1 MTGVKSWNFFMIIW
15 YRNRDGTIKRRCGN
29 CMKKT
34 EIAKV
39 IALIGCVIGIS
50 LLHYLTPLRLA
61 MLHDI
66 FQRLYYIPIIL
77 SAYWFGFRGGIG
89 CAMLVTV
96 CYAPHI
102 LFQWGGHLAMEM
114 EKYLEVV
121 LYNVV
126 GGITGFLSQQERSR
140 REQLEE
146 SAKGLEASY
155 QQLQGQ
161 SELII
166 SIEEQLRRAERLSAL
181 GELSAILAHEIR
193 NPLASI
199 RGTAEILMEDGTPPE
214 SRHEFL
220 EILVKESDR
229 LNRVVEDFL
238 RMARPEPTSK
248 KECDVNEELGN
259 IVTLLSA
266 EARGRKVELQL
277 ASSPLPHLVADGEK
291 LRQAFMNIVLNAIQA
306 SPAGGRVAVS
316 TDFDQAKRS
325 VQIRISDNG
334 PGIAPDA
341 IAKIFEPFF
350 TTKGNGTGLGL
361 SITKKIIE
369 GHGGAIE
376 VDSRPGQGATF
387 RITLPVPADA
397 TH

>member
-1 MTGVKSWNFFMIIW
+1 
-15 YRNRDGTIKRRCGN
+15 
-29 CMKKT
+29 MKKNDV
-34 EIAKV
+34 ARV
-39 IALIGCVIGIS
+39 SALVTCVIGIS

-77 SAYWFGFRGGIG
+77 SAFWFGFRGGIG
-89 CAMLVTV
+89 CAILVTV

-114 EKYLEVV
+114 EKYLEVL

-146 SAKGLEASY
+146 TAQGLEESY
-155 QQLQGQ
+155 QQLQSQ

-166 SIEEQLRRAERLSAL
+166 RIEEQLRRAERLSAL

-199 RGTAEILMEDGTPPE
+199 RGTAEILMEEGTSAA
-214 SRHEFL
+214 SRGEFL
-220 EILVKESDR
+220 GILVKESDR

-238 RMARPEPTSK
+238 RMARPDPTNK
-248 KECDVNEELGN
+248 RACDLNEELAN
-259 IVTLLSA
+259 MVTLLSA
-266 EARGRKVELQL
+266 EARASKVGLHLEPSELPPFL
-277 ASSPLPHLVADGEK
+277 GDGEK
-291 LRQAFMNIVLNAIQA
+291 LRQAFMNIILNGIQA
-306 SPAGGRVAVS
+306 SPSGGRVLVS
-316 TDFDQAKRS
+316 TQLNREAGCIE
-325 VQIRISDNG
+325 IRFADNG
-334 PGIAPDA
+334 PGISPQRVAE
-341 IAKIFEPFF
+341 IFEPFF

-361 SITKKIIE
+361 PITKKIIE
-369 GHGGAIE
+369 GHGGTVKVESEA
-376 VDSRPGQGATF
+376 GNGAVF
-387 RITLPVPADA
+387 KVSLPISTELAS
-397 TH
+397 

>member
-1 MTGVKSWNFFMIIW
+1 
-15 YRNRDGTIKRRCGN
+15 
-29 CMKKT
+29 MKKGDL
-34 EIAKV
+34 ARGA
-39 IALIGCVIGIS
+39 ALLACVVGIS

-89 CAMLVTV
+89 CAILVTV

-114 EKYLEVV
+114 EKYLEVL

-126 GGITGFLSQQERSR
+126 GGITGFLSEQERSR
-140 REQLEE
+140 REQLQET
-146 SAKGLEASY
+146 AKGLEESY
-155 QQLQGQ
+155 RQLQSQ

-199 RGTAEILMEDGTPPE
+199 RGTEEILMEEGTSAA
-214 SRHEFL
+214 SRGEFL
-220 EILVKESDR
+220 GILVKESDR

-248 KECDVNEELGN
+248 KECDLNEELAN
-259 IVTLLSA
+259 MVTLLTA
-266 EARGRKVELQL
+266 EARAGKITLQL
-277 ASSPLPHLVADGEK
+277 IPTALPQFVGDSEK
-291 LRQAFMNIVLNAIQA
+291 LRQAFMNIILNAIQA
-306 SPAGGRVAVS
+306 SPAGGRVTVKTLLNPERGCIEIRF
-316 TDFDQAKRS
+316 TDT
-325 VQIRISDNG
+325 G
-334 PGIAPDA
+334 PGVAPEA
-341 IAKIFEPFF
+341 VGEIFEPFF
-350 TTKGNGTGLGL
+350 TTKGSGTGLGL
-361 SITKKIIE
+361 PITKKIIE
-369 GHGGAIE
+369 SHGGSVE
-376 VDSRPGQGATF
+376 VESEPGSGATF
-387 RITLPVPADA
+387 KVMLPIAELPA
-397 TH
+397 H

>member
-1 MTGVKSWNFFMIIW
+1 M
-15 YRNRDGTIKRRCGN
+15 KRS
-29 CMKKT
+29 
-34 EIAKV
+34 EIFRV
-39 IALIGCVIGIS
+39 VALLVCVVGIS

-89 CAMLVTV
+89 CAILVTI

-146 SAKGLEASY
+146 TAKGLEASY
-155 QQLQGQ
+155 QKLQSQ
-161 SELII
+161 SDLII
-166 SIEEQLRRAERLSAL
+166 QIEEQLRRAERLSAL
-181 GELSAILAHEIR
+181 GELSAMLAHEIR

-199 RGTAEILMEDGTPPE
+199 RGTAEILMEGGASEDN
-214 SRHEFL
+214 RVEFL
-220 EILVKESDR
+220 DILVKESDR
-229 LNRVVEDFL
+229 LNGVVEDFL
-238 RMARPEPTSK
+238 RLARPEPTGK
-248 KECDVNEELGN
+248 GPCNINDELAN

-266 EARGRKVELQL
+266 EARSRRVAIELRP
-277 ASSPLPHLVADGEK
+277 SDIPEVIADGQK
-291 LRQAFMNIVLNAIQA
+291 LRQAFMNLILNGIQA
-306 SPAGGRVAVS
+306 APAGGRVTIS
-316 TDFDQAKRS
+316 TFFYEERNS
-325 VQIRISDNG
+325 VDIRFCDNG
-334 PGIAPDA
+334 PGIPAETLPQ
-341 IAKIFEPFF
+341 IFEPFF

-361 SITKKIIE
+361 PITRKIIE
-369 GHGGAIE
+369 GHGGTIVAE
-376 VDSRPGQGATF
+376 NVSGNGACF
-387 RITLPVPADA
+387 RISLPLS
-397 TH
+397 H

>member
-1 MTGVKSWNFFMIIW
+1 
-15 YRNRDGTIKRRCGN
+15 
-29 CMKKT
+29 MKKND
-34 EIAKV
+34 ILK
-39 IALIGCVIGIS
+39 ISALLLCVVGIS
-50 LLHYLTPLRLA
+50 LLHYLTPLTLP

-89 CAMLVTV
+89 CAILVTL

-114 EKYLEVV
+114 EKYLEVL

-146 SAKGLEASY
+146 TAKGLEESY
-155 QQLQGQ
+155 QKLQTQ

-166 SIEEQLRRAERLSAL
+166 RVEEQLRRAERLSAL

-199 RGTAEILMEDGTPPE
+199 RGTAEILMEEGASAE
-214 SRHEFL
+214 SRGEFL
-220 EILVKESDR
+220 EILLKESDR

-238 RMARPEPTSK
+238 RMARPEPTAK
-248 KECDVNEELGN
+248 KPCRINDELAS

-266 EARGRKVELQL
+266 EARASQVELRL
-277 ASSPLPHLVADGEK
+277 VPSELPEVMADPEK
-291 LRQAFMNIVLNAIQA
+291 LRQAFMNIILNGIQA
-306 SPAGGRVAVS
+306 SAPQGHVTVATFS
-316 TDFDQAKRS
+316 KPETGCIEIAF
-325 VQIRISDNG
+325 SDDG
-334 PGIAPDA
+334 PGITQEAA
-341 IAKIFEPFF
+341 AKIFEPFF
-350 TTKGNGTGLGL
+350 TTKGSGTGLGL
-361 SITKKIIE
+361 PITRKIVE
-369 GHGGAIE
+369 GHGGVLE
-376 VDSRPGQGATF
+376 VESGSGAGATF
-387 RITLPVPADA
+387 RVKLPVPREIAP
-397 TH
+397 